1 MSTYHNTL
9 AFAHAQDVADPLRA
23 FREEFHFPQHAG
35 APVIYFTGN
44 SLGLQ
49 PKAAA
54 AALQQELDDW
64 ARFGVEGH
72 FLAKHPWYSY
82 HEELTAS
89 TARMAGALPEEVVVM
104 NQLTSNLHFLLVSF
118 YRPQGR
124 RVKILTETRPFPSDT
139 YAFASQIA
147 FHGGDPETDL
157 VEVQP
162 RAGEHTLRTEDIVAK
177 INELGDDLA
186 LVCFGGV
193 NFYTG
198 QAFEMAAITKAAHGV
213 GANVGFDLAHAAGN
227 LHLKLHDWNMDFACW
242 CSYKYLNSGPGSV
255 AGAFVHQRHLGHRP
269 AQVRTTPKPAQG
281 LPMQEGTLRAA
292 SSPAGSLA
300 GDPAKVSGNGD
311 RAEVYLGHGLPLLAG
326 WWGHD
331 KAERF
336 KMERTFRPMPT
347 AEAWQVSNA
356 PVFSMA
362 VHRVALEQFDRA
374 GIARLRAKSE
384 QLTGYLAFII
394 AEVAK
399 DTDTDLEVITPND
412 PAQRGCQLSV
422 LAHGHGKALFNR
434 LTERGVVADWREPN
448 VIRVAPVPMY
458 NSFEDVHRFG
468 EILKAALVNA

>member
-9 AFAHAQDVADPLRA
+9 AFAHAQDAADPLRA

-64 ARFGVEGH
+64 ARYGVEGH

-89 TARMAGALPEEVVVM
+89 TARMVGALPEEVVVM

-147 FHGGDPETDL
+147 FHGGDPEQDL

-177 INELGDDLA
+177 INELGDTLA

-198 QAFEMAAITKAAHGV
+198 QAFDMAAITMASHAV
-213 GANVGFDLAHAAGN
+213 GAKAGFDLAHAAGN

-255 AGAFVHQRHLGHRP
+255 AGAFVHQRHLG
-269 AQVRTTPKPAQG
+269 K
-281 LPMQEGTLRAA
+281 
-292 SSPAGSLA
+292 
-300 GDPAKVSGNGD
+300 D
-311 RAEVYLGHGLPLLAG
+311 LPLFAG

-374 GIARLRAKSE
+374 GIARLRVKSE

>member
-1 MSTYHNTL
+1 MSNYHNTL
-9 AFAHAQDVADPLRA
+9 AFSHAQDAADPLRA
-23 FREEFHFPQHAG
+23 FRDEFHFPQHAG

-89 TARMAGALPEEVVVM
+89 TARMVGALPEEVVVM

-177 INELGDDLA
+177 INELGDELA

-255 AGAFVHQRHLGHRP
+255 AGAFVHQRHLG
-269 AQVRTTPKPAQG
+269 K
-281 LPMQEGTLRAA
+281 
-292 SSPAGSLA
+292 
-300 GDPAKVSGNGD
+300 D
-311 RAEVYLGHGLPLLAG
+311 LPLFAG

>member
-1 MSTYHNTL
+1 MPVIFENTP
-9 AFAHAQDVADPLRA
+9 AFAKAQDAADPLRA
-23 FREEFHFPQHAG
+23 FRDEFHFPQHQG
-35 APVIYFTGN
+35 KPVIYFTGN

-54 AALQQELDDW
+54 DALKQELDDW

-89 TARMAGALPEEVVVM
+89 TARMVGALPEEVVVM

-118 YRPQGR
+118 YRPAGKR
-124 RVKILTETRPFPSDT
+124 TKILTETRPFPSDT

-147 FHGGDPETDL
+147 FHGGDPEKDL

-177 INELGDDLA
+177 INELGDTLA

-198 QAFEMAAITKAAHGV
+198 QAFDLSAITKAAHAV

-227 LHLKLHDWNMDFACW
+227 LHLKLHDIGADFACW
-242 CSYKYLNSGPGSV
+242 CTYKYLNSGPGSV
-255 AGAFVHQRHLGHRP
+255 AGAFVHQRHLC
-269 AQVRTTPKPAQG
+269 K
-281 LPMQEGTLRAA
+281 
-292 SSPAGSLA
+292 
-300 GDPAKVSGNGD
+300 
-311 RAEVYLGHGLPLLAG
+311 GLPLFAG

-336 KMERTFRPMPT
+336 KMDRTFKPMPT

-362 VHRVALEQFDRA
+362 LHRVALEQFDRA
-374 GIARLRAKSE
+374 GIANLRAKSE

-394 AEVAK
+394 AEVEKA
-399 DTDTDLEVITPND
+399 TGTNLEVITPND
-412 PAQRGCQLSV
+412 PAQRGCQLSI
-422 LAHGHGKALFNR
+422 LAHGHGKALFNK
-434 LTERGVVADWREPN
+434 LTERGVIADWREPN

-458 NSFEDVHRFG
+458 NSFEDVFRFG
-468 EILKAALVNA
+468 EALRASLTV

>member
-9 AFAHAQDVADPLRA
+9 AFAHAQDAADPLRA
-23 FREEFHFPQHAG
+23 FRDEFHFPQHAG

-177 INELGDDLA
+177 INELGDELA

-198 QAFEMAAITKAAHGV
+198 QAFDMAAITKASHAV
-213 GANVGFDLAHAAGN
+213 GAKAGFDLAHAAGN

-255 AGAFVHQRHLGHRP
+255 AGAFVHQRHLG
-269 AQVRTTPKPAQG
+269 K
-281 LPMQEGTLRAA
+281 
-292 SSPAGSLA
+292 
-300 GDPAKVSGNGD
+300 D
-311 RAEVYLGHGLPLLAG
+311 LPLFAG

>member
-1 MSTYHNTL
+1 MPVIFENTP
-9 AFAHAQDVADPLRA
+9 AFAKAQDTAEPLHA
-23 FREEFHFPQHAG
+23 FRDEFHFPQHQG
-35 APVIYFTGN
+35 KPVIYFTGN

-54 AALQQELDDW
+54 DALKQELDDW

-89 TARMAGALPEEVVVM
+89 TARMVGALPEEVVVM
-104 NQLTSNLHFLLVSF
+104 NQLTSNLHLLLVSF
-118 YRPQGR
+118 YRPAGKR
-124 RVKILTETRPFPSDT
+124 TKILTETRPFPSDT

-147 FHGGDPETDL
+147 FHGGDPEKDL

-177 INELGDDLA
+177 INELGDTLA

-198 QAFEMAAITKAAHGV
+198 QAFDLSAITKAAHAV

-227 LHLKLHDWNMDFACW
+227 LHLKLHDIGADFACW
-242 CSYKYLNSGPGSV
+242 CTYKYLNSGPGSV
-255 AGAFVHQRHLGHRP
+255 AGACVHQRHLC
-269 AQVRTTPKPAQG
+269 K
-281 LPMQEGTLRAA
+281 
-292 SSPAGSLA
+292 
-300 GDPAKVSGNGD
+300 
-311 RAEVYLGHGLPLLAG
+311 GLPLFAG

-336 KMERTFRPMPT
+336 KMDRTFKPMPT

-362 VHRVALEQFDRA
+362 LHRVALEQFDRA
-374 GIARLRAKSE
+374 GIANLRAKSE

-399 DTDTDLEVITPND
+399 ATGTNLEVITPND
-412 PAQRGCQLSV
+412 PAQRGCQLSI
-422 LAHGHGKALFNR
+422 LAHGHGKALFNK
-434 LTERGVVADWREPN
+434 LTERGVIADWREPN

-458 NSFEDVHRFG
+458 NSFEDVFRFG
-468 EILKAALVNA
+468 EALRASLTV

>member
-64 ARFGVEGH
+64 ARYGVEGH

-124 RVKILTETRPFPSDT
+124 RVKILTETRPFPSDM

-177 INELGDDLA
+177 INELGDELA

-198 QAFEMAAITKAAHGV
+198 QAFDMAAITKASHAV
-213 GANVGFDLAHAAGN
+213 GAKAGFDLAHAAGN

-255 AGAFVHQRHLGHRP
+255 AGAFVHQRHLG
-269 AQVRTTPKPAQG
+269 K
-281 LPMQEGTLRAA
+281 
-292 SSPAGSLA
+292 
-300 GDPAKVSGNGD
+300 D
-311 RAEVYLGHGLPLLAG
+311 LPLFAG